1 MFKERKRE
9 CVCVAVCV
17 GVCVIGMRVREYCV
31 WNNGLMY
38 VHSCILRYRSMGLLS
53 EGWVWML
60 TNDMS
65 PAIRDTVKSQ
75 EELAAYD
82 GLMFISGIWN
92 RKCHTSPFKS
102 FINTP
107 ISYTTLLSLM

>member
-1 MFKERKRE
+1 
-9 CVCVAVCV
+9 
-17 GVCVIGMRVREYCV
+17 
-31 WNNGLMY
+31 
-38 VHSCILRYRSMGLLS
+38 
-53 EGWVWML
+53 ML

-102 FINTP
+102 SSITP
-107 ISYTTLLSLM
+107 ISYTAILDVVSGMPAYDAMQEAWNTLPAPSNL

>member
-1 MFKERKRE
+1 
-9 CVCVAVCV
+9 
-17 GVCVIGMRVREYCV
+17 
-31 WNNGLMY
+31 MY
-38 VHSCILRYRSMGLLS
+38 VHIVYRSMGLLS

-92 RKCHTSPFKS
+92 CKCHKCLFTS
-102 FINTP
+102 FIQNLIYYP
-107 ISYTTLLSLM
+107 L